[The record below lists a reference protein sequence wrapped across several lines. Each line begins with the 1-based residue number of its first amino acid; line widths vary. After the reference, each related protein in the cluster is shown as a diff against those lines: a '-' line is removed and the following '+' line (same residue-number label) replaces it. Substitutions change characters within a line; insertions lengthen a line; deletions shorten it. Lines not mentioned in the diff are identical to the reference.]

1 MKRNIGPL
9 DRIIRI
15 TLGIILI
22 AAALTGYIGWWG
34 WIGIVPLATGLM
46 SSCLLYSL
54 LGINTCFVEKK

>member
-1 MKRNIGPL
+1 MKRN
-9 DRIIRI
+9 RI

-54 LGINTCFVEKK
+54 LGINTCPVGKK

>member
-1 MKRNIGPL
+1 MKRNVGPL

-54 LGINTCFVEKK
+54 FGINTCPVGKK